1 MHERLYESHMP
12 HACIV
17 NIELWIIGV
26 RGKHKYMLWNTGIS
40 AHITLDAYTYR
51 I

>member
-26 RGKHKYMLWNTGIS
+26 SGKHKYMLWNTGIS
-40 AHITLDAYTYR
+40 GTHNSRCIYL
-51 I
+51 